1 MSRLEEI
8 MWPSVEQ
15 CYEDNFNDSKGKKKH
30 FSFSVKKQEV
40 NGVVVFEQ
48 KICKTTRPMSLVGHF
63 ATFSHLGKM
72 IFMSAKYVTPRRNYV
87 AKCGTML

>member
-1 MSRLEEI
+1 MSRPEEI

-30 FSFSVKKQEV
+30 FLFSVKKQEV

-63 ATFSHLGKM
+63 ATFPFSQND
-72 IFMSAKYVTPRRNYV
+72 FMSAKYVTPRRNYV

>member
-63 ATFSHLGKM
+63 AT
-72 IFMSAKYVTPRRNYV
+72 IPIWAKWFHECKVCH
-87 AKCGTML
+87 A